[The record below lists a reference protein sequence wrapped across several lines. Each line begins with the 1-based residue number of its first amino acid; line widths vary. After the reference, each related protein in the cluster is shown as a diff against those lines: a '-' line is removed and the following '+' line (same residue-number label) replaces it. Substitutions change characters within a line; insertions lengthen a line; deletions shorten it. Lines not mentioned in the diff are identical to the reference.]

1 MIKKKTNIE
10 THAWLTATMRNGRK
24 RIETLGWKRLAK
36 LYYAARPGSPIRNRQ
51 THERWMSGTTVVR
64 TFVQDFDV
72 LSVLTE
78 VTEYDGDVG
87 ASVLST
93 QTFTPDPLGR
103 ITYSSVSGDGMP
115 TVTLTRTH
123 DANGNLT
130 EVLDNYNGLMTHE
143 YDFINR
149 RVSTTHT
156 EAGAGAAVADKR
168 AEFWYFANGRL
179 ETIERFNDAAGD
191 PSALLATTTYA
202 YNYDN
207 TLKTIVHSDLAAGNL
222 SYGYTYGPDGDI
234 TQMVTPDD
242 TIDYTLDLRGQ
253 VTDVEYDGVELED
266 YAYDDNG
273 NRTTANGAAYATET
287 GNRMTTDG
295 TYRYQY
301 DDNGNRT
308 LRYVDTDSSGTLN
321 TGDTDIT
328 TYAWDYRNRLVTASD
343 QATFGAAVAAS
354 VEYIYDAFNNR
365 ISKIVDADGDGT
377 AESPVRTNFALLDGE
392 VYLEFNGTTLT
403 HRYMPGPSIDMNL
416 AIEEMHS
423 DGTTHGVLW
432 ALTDHQGTVRDVID
446 STGAVTNHIQYNSFG
461 HITSQTHGHVN
472 YRFTYTGREL
482 DAETGLYYYRARY
495 YDAENGR
502 FISEDPIAFEAGD
515 ANLYRY
521 VGNNPG
527 NGVDPMGLDPIADQQ
542 EITKN
547 YVDKYGEA
555 PSPSRRNSYST
566 GYLRMLEIK
575 GEMADW
581 MSKQSPR
588 TPSLGLRH
596 SRIRLAYISDRYDGT
611 NPARLKA
618 KTQRIARLEASAREY
633 FESGNFAQQCYGSYE
648 NIKEVFDSKGGLK
661 GMGLFFGEWLE
672 LQLKKQKWHFTH
684 RQDSRELRDLAE
696 SLWPKDRGGAV
707 RAATAYS
714 QRASIEAIAAER
726 ELRDS
731 FLWKFHNAPHRLGVF
746 GQTLSLGGECG
757 KTLIGI
763 GKGVVYVG
771 GVYWDA
777 WMEDYGLSSCQ
788 TGNGKEVVDKLIE
801 TADVWREGGSEVAI
815 DDIVNNAPLLG
826 STKRFVNSFQRFGL
840 TYDTRVEAVR
850 LGTESALIFGPKLV
864 AGKLKQISRNRA
876 TANIRSARA
885 MLREAGLPQASINE
899 VIRSFKLDT
908 FRVQE
913 RWFGRSEYRYFDDIH
928 AKLDGRYA
936 TPEFILDPA
945 DRIVKLSLPN
955 NAATR
960 AGTVYI
966 PRGTSVFEGIVAPQY
981 IFGPKLVGGAP
992 QTFILGDLS
1001 RINFKEILP

>member
-1 MIKKKTNIE
+1 MITKKTNIE

-222 SYGYTYGPDGDI
+222 SYGYTYGPDGDM

-295 TYRYQY
+295 TYRYEY

-416 AIEEMHS
+416 AIEDVS
-423 DGTTHGVLW
+423 TAAVLW

-446 STGAVTNHIQYNSFG
+446 SSGVVQNHIKYTAFG
-461 HITSQTHGHVN
+461 AIESQTVPTVN

-527 NGVDPMGLDPIADQQ
+527 NGTDPMGLDDI
-542 EITKN
+542 
-547 YVDKYGEA
+547 
-555 PSPSRRNSYST
+555 
-566 GYLRMLEIK
+566 
-575 GEMADW
+575 
-581 MSKQSPR
+581 
-588 TPSLGLRH
+588 
-596 SRIRLAYISDRYDGT
+596 
-611 NPARLKA
+611 
-618 KTQRIARLEASAREY
+618 
-633 FESGNFAQQCYGSYE
+633 
-648 NIKEVFDSKGGLK
+648 
-661 GMGLFFGEWLE
+661 
-672 LQLKKQKWHFTH
+672 
-684 RQDSRELRDLAE
+684 RELREGSNSIIWMREVWFGYDWRWE
-696 SLWPKDRGGAV
+696 SLGWRDKNGVVKFYDKGLTPMHYSTLIEGPWGSYDSFKEVVGALKKDQKAARKSMATLRKLNGWVVDLDSVIATLKKKQGTPAMDDAYSKLQVVRKSLNQFVVDLQKKMYEGASTDIKETV
-707 RAATAYS
+707 VSTIKAATAKYGDTKKLLKRLNWLKENS
-714 QRASIEAIAAER
+714 TLMNVKNAEDFVKKLGVPEVPTERIE
-726 ELRDS
+726 ELLVFNRDS
-731 FLWKFHNAPHRLGVF
+731 FENLGKMV
-746 GQTLSLGGECG
+746 GHVNTAI
-757 KTLIGI
+757 K
-763 GKGVVYVG
+763 VV
-771 GVYWDA
+771 
-777 WMEDYGLSSCQ
+777 
-788 TGNGKEVVDKLIE
+788 TI
-801 TADVWREGGSEVAI
+801 
-815 DDIVNNAPLLG
+815 
-826 STKRFVNSFQRFGL
+826 
-840 TYDTRVEAVR
+840 
-850 LGTESALIFGPKLV
+850 LV
-864 AGKLKQISRNRA
+864 LCY
-876 TANIRSARA
+876 
-885 MLREAGLPQASINE
+885 L
-899 VIRSFKLDT
+899 
-908 FRVQE
+908 
-913 RWFGRSEYRYFDDIH
+913 
-928 AKLDGRYA
+928 
-936 TPEFILDPA
+936 
-945 DRIVKLSLPN
+945 
-955 NAATR
+955 
-960 AGTVYI
+960 
-966 PRGTSVFEGIVAPQY
+966 
-981 IFGPKLVGGAP
+981 
-992 QTFILGDLS
+992 
-1001 RINFKEILP
+1001 